1 MRRTS
6 LSRFVAR
13 AGREGVG
20 IGRTKHILPL
30 QSFMREGVG
39 IGKTKHVVLLQSCV
53 GKRGELACTLRPRA
67 FVQQGV
73 RSAWSGAT
81 WNEQND
87 LNKVNF
93 NVDPSH

>member
-6 LSRFVAR
+6 FSRFVAR
-13 AGREGVG
+13 AVREGVG
-20 IGRTKHILPL
+20 IGSTKHILPL
-30 QSFMREGVG
+30 QNFMCQGVG
-39 IGKTKHVVLLQSCV
+39 IGKTKHVVLLQNCV
-53 GKRGELACTLRPRA
+53 GKRGGLACTLRPGA
-67 FVQQGV
+67 LVQQGV

-93 NVDPSH
+93 NVGS